1 MSDTNTVTIS
11 TKSSFRLRN
20 LAKSWLTA
28 LPFALSSCGLFIAA
42 IGLALTQAEWNKLP
56 SRSRNPFD
64 IQWFRL
70 FYHCVIAIAM
80 LFLTATAAMPHYR
93 FVVLAFASV
102 GFVLLIDGFNESI
115 TVSVN
120 FNGALATA
128 AGALA
133 AGHFFMGCAY
143 VIWICVL
150 GADDGSIAA
159 RLAAGHIPLKNVGFP
174 RASALFGKSPRTQP
188 SATDV
193 APAIR
198 ASADQSH
205 SVKARALYTYE
216 ANPEDP
222 NEMSFKKGDSL
233 DILDTS
239 GKWWHARRTVANGP
253 PIVGIVPSNYL
264 QLEHT

>member
-28 LPFALSSCGLFIAA
+28 LPFALSS
-42 IGLALTQAEWNKLP
+42 
-56 SRSRNPFD
+56 
-64 IQWFRL
+64 WFRL

-133 AGHFFMGCAY
+133 AGHFFMG
-143 VIWICVL
+143 
-150 GADDGSIAA
+150 
-159 RLAAGHIPLKNVGFP
+159 LAAGHIPLKNVGFP